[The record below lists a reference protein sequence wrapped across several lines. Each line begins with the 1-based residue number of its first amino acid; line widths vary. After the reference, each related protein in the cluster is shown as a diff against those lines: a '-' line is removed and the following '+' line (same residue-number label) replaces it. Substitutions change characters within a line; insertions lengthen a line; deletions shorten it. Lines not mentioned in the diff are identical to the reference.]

1 MRSVNVLLLL
11 MLSFH
16 EMKSACKYIF
26 IIGFQPRPQGFCLK
40 KWVGATHFLR
50 EKPWGRGCGYHY
62 FIKSKVG
69 TVG

>member
-16 EMKSACKYIF
+16 EMISAYKYIV
-26 IIGFQPRPQGFCLK
+26 IIGYQSRPQG
-40 KWVGATHFLR
+40 

-62 FIKSKVG
+62 FVKSKVG

>member
-1 MRSVNVLLLL
+1 MRSVNVSLLL

-16 EMKSACKYIF
+16 EMISACKYIV
-26 IIGFQPRPQGFCLK
+26 IIGYQSRPQG
-40 KWVGATHFLR
+40 

-62 FIKSKVG
+62 FVKSKVG